1 MHVAKHAEAYCFLV
15 TVENSSE
22 SLSVLMTTFI
32 RNVTDKN
39 GIPPFL
45 LKFHQ
50 VFFYELQLRI
60 RVGKLIPKHLV
71 VEVTALCVQRN
82 NPCLQLGKVLDIITV
97 LVPTRP
103 FFARN
108 PLAQAFSAR
117 KRWSIC
123 CKVPLGVRESVVIS
137 NCDSKIQ
144 SLKFSRN
151 DVDYSLQLSI
161 DFILGF
167 EREIVRD
174 VISSQEQIVSF

>member
-1 MHVAKHAEAYCFLV
+1 MVAIKK
-15 TVENSSE
+15 SSE
-22 SLSVLMTTFI
+22 SFLILMSALVGD
-32 RNVTDKN
+32 VTHNYSK
-39 GIPPFL
+39 PAFL

-82 NPCLQLGKVLDIITV
+82 NPCLQLGQVLDIITV

-117 KRWSIC
+117 KRWSFC
-123 CKVPLGVRESVVIS
+123 CKVPLTVRESVVIS
-137 NCDSKIQ
+137 N
-144 SLKFSRN
+144 
-151 DVDYSLQLSI
+151 
-161 DFILGF
+161 
-167 EREIVRD
+167 
-174 VISSQEQIVSF
+174 